1 MEKKINPSKTKCLIH
16 LKHLSLFS
24 AFNKGEDNSARRGVL
39 EYLYNNTPVSA
50 RGLVLVLSL
59 GEERNA
65 RQRTGQRT
73 LSMNCTAQKPSCFR
87 NREKDDFHHL
97 LEPP

>member
-39 EYLYNNTPVSA
+39 EYLYNNAPVSV

-65 RQRTGQRT
+65 RQRTGTTDPLSELCSSETIT
-73 LSMNCTAQKPSCFR
+73 LQESRKR
-87 NREKDDFHHL
+87 
-97 LEPP
+97 